1 MEQYFIKDYL
11 GEPFELFGTA
21 HLVALACVALV
32 NLMII
37 LRRQTFTDRSRRAF
51 RYSLA
56 ATLVVVETS
65 WHLWNYF
72 TGQWTIQ
79 TMLPLHLCSALVWA
93 SAYMLLTGSYKVY
106 EFAYFLGL
114 AGAVQA
120 LLTPDAGIY
129 GYPHFRFFQVILSH
143 GSIFTAAIYMT
154 FVERY
159 RPTWRSLAKVFLY
172 GNLYVLV
179 VFGINLVLG
188 SNYLF
193 IMRPPDTPSLID
205 MLGPWPWYILVM
217 QAIALVLCL
226 LLYLPYAL
234 RDRKMQPVALEADS
248 VG

>member
-1 MEQYFIKDYL
+1 MEQYFTKDYL

-32 NLMII
+32 NLLII
-37 LRRQTFTDRSRRAF
+37 FRRHTFTDRSRRIF

-93 SAYMLLTGSYKVY
+93 SAYMLVSGSYKVY

-154 FVERY
+154 FVEHY
-159 RPTWRSLAKVFLY
+159 RPTWRSLVKVFLY
-172 GNLYVLV
+172 SNLYVLA
-179 VFGINLVLG
+179 VFGINLLLG

-193 IMRPPDTPSLID
+193 IMHPPDTPSLID

-217 QAIALVLCL
+217 EAIALVLCL

-234 RDRKMQPVALEADS
+234 RDRKMQPAALKTPSAD
-248 VG
+248 